1 MNLAKKSVW
10 CEICNRPIVL
20 EQNYPQFRFKTR
32 NKQLAEASDG
42 RLIYES
48 TTSGHLDAQSIMFD
62 RAFEHHALAT
72 SSQSSECTNMGDYG
86 LVEFLEQD
94 IDPNREAYDKS
105 FADDSS
111 DKLRDAYEDL
121 PVRNGLIGLDNLGN
135 TCYMNSALQALS
147 NCLAFTSFFLECSQF
162 IESIIPNNSG
172 VSGATLTA
180 ASSSTNNTACLSIS
194 YMKLM
199 REIWQKRNS
208 KNKRQMASSIS
219 PSELVQT
226 IKYFNA
232 MFRGYSQ
239 HDSQEFILY
248 LLDQLHEEMKRPLI
262 PVLLSKNND
271 QKKPADNEEEEEE
284 EGDEEDGSEGND
296 SNADEDDRT
305 VIQQGDQQ
313 QLKVARSDSST
324 LNDSVSKRPRKKS
337 HHHHHHHHHGHHG
350 NHGNHATE
358 SNGIN
363 LNESS
368 SDHAVDSDES
378 DSYETCGGGES
389 AATSSELSDKL
400 HFSDVEESPHSS
412 MSFDC
417 PADDQ
422 ASSSIADA
430 QSVRASRSDHEAAEK
445 EDTRQLLDKLSEYR
459 KNRLSNTNT
468 NSSVS
473 NITDTTDS
481 GISTVHSQDSSMASK
496 EKAKKTNGPKNNS
509 KSTSKTKKNGDQ
521 PQQPP
526 KPDYS
531 SIVSDLFNGQII
543 GQVQCLECK
552 HLSTTTET
560 FQHLSLPIPSKEY
573 LQALHSKVVNHQN
586 LRSNGSN
593 DGDEENDD
601 SSSRRGAE
609 GSDEM
614 SSSVPYQ
621 SWLSWMVDV
630 MKGYIW
636 VRKTAEALA

>member
-32 NKQLAEASDG
+32 NKPLAEASDG
-42 RLIYES
+42 RLIYCES
-48 TTSGHLDAQSIMFD
+48 TSGHLDAQSIMFD

-72 SSQSSECTNMGDYG
+72 SSQSSECANMGDYG

-105 FADDSS
+105 FADSSS
-111 DKLRDAYEDL
+111 DKLRGDAYEDL

-172 VSGATLTA
+172 ASGASLTA
-180 ASSSTNNTACLSIS
+180 ASSNSTACLSIS

-219 PSELVQT
+219 PSELVQA

-262 PVLLSKNND
+262 PVLSKNND
-271 QKKPADNEEEEEE
+271 QKKPTDNEEEEEE
-284 EGDEEDGSEGND
+284 EEEEDGSEGDD

-337 HHHHHHHHHGHHG
+337 HHHHHHG
-350 NHGNHATE
+350 NHGYHGNE
-358 SNGIN
+358 SNGSN
-363 LNESS
+363 LNESN

-422 ASSSIADA
+422 APSSSSMMADA
-430 QSVRASRSDHEAAEK
+430 QNVRASRSDHEAAEK

-496 EKAKKTNGPKNNS
+496 EKAKKTSGAKNNP
-509 KSTSKTKKNGDQ
+509 KDSTSKAKKNGEQ

-586 LRSNGSN
+586 LRSNGPN
-593 DGDEENDD
+593 DGDEEDED
-601 SSSRRGAE
+601 SGSRRGAE

-636 VRKTAEALA
+636 VRNTAEAFA